1 MRVSCVPAQTMVEAS
16 GCNDCPE
23 KAAKHVSSATGGTLT
38 YRKVEAK
45 DPPDEVV
52 PQPEVMVS
60 AQPT

>member
-1 MRVSCVPAQTMVEAS
+1 MVEAS

-38 YRKVEAK
+38 YRRVEAK

-60 AQPT
+60 AQQI